1 MTQVVHWSVYVV
13 LALLGWVGL
22 VLVVGTVIHGR
33 TWVWTRT
40 NGTSVQ
46 RVCSVRRRRR
56 ELPIVIPPQRDQPV
70 AFMPRG
76 GWLSRG
82 RG

>member
-1 MTQVVHWSVYVV
+1 MTHVLHWIVYAVF
-13 LALLGWVGL
+13 ALLGWVGL

-33 TWVWTRT
+33 TWVWRVWTRT

-46 RVCSVRRRRR
+46 RGCSVRRRRR
-56 ELPIVIPPQRDQPV
+56 GLPIVIPPQRDQPV

-76 GWLSRG
+76 GWM
-82 RG
+82 